1 MSGVWLVSRRSR
13 SERGK
18 EISHSSPNLRRYE
31 NNRCNFCHRQG
42 DQEALETIVR
52 TMGGLIELYPEHI
65 KKEDDVF
72 FPASMAYLS
81 TAEQETM
88 VEEMQEVDRQMIHK
102 KYQSVVQRLKDQRL
116 GI

>member
-1 MSGVWLVSRRSR
+1 
-13 SERGK
+13 
-18 EISHSSPNLRRYE
+18 
-31 NNRCNFCHRQG
+31 
-42 DQEALETIVR
+42 
-52 TMGGLIELYPEHI
+52 MGGLIELYPEHI

-102 KYQSVVQRLKDQRL
+102 KYQSVVQRLKDQRM